1 MVESRENYKFDLG
14 VKGFIKVVKEQV
26 MKLMAIIKQEMQLLH
41 GWQAGKRCGDICA
54 WAKWSIW
61 PELYPHLVSVT
72 WSNWEYCY
80 FPWPPSPPPPTPP
93 QHFIRFPWQLT
104 GTHSYSWVDG
114 DYVRDNYVPPPRT
127 QHNGLTRCWVYRPLN
142 QESNPPSNRSL
153 YLLVGLLDSTF
164 FPNSNPGLIK
174 MLYYQT
180 RGPLL
185 PEEAGLS
192 KKLK

>member
-26 MKLMAIIKQEMQLLH
+26 MKLMAIIKQEMQLLR

-61 PELYPHLVSVT
+61 PELYHHLVSVT

-80 FPWPPSPPPPTPP
+80 FPWPPSPPNTSSAF
-93 QHFIRFPWQLT
+93 HKISLT
-104 GTHSYSWVDG
+104 VNWYPFLLLGGRRLCKRELCSTSK
-114 DYVRDNYVPPPRT
+114 NTT
-127 QHNGLTRCWVYRPLN
+127 QWPN
-142 QESNPPSNRSL
+142 QVLSLQTSQPGVNPPSDRSL

-192 KKLK
+192 KRLK

>member
-1 MVESRENYKFDLG
+1 MGWYLCLSQMIHLARALSSPGFCHMKQLG
-14 VKGFIKVVKEQV
+14 I
-26 MKLMAIIKQEMQLLH
+26 LLLPMTPL
-41 GWQAGKRCGDICA
+41 
-54 WAKWSIW
+54 S
-61 PELYPHLVSVT
+61 
-72 WSNWEYCY
+72 
-80 FPWPPSPPPPTPP
+80 PPLPPPTPP

-104 GTHSYSWVDG
+104 GTHSYSWVDRG
-114 DYVRDNYVPPPRT
+114 YVRDNYVPPPRT

-142 QESNPPSNRSL
+142 HESNPPSDWSL

-164 FPNSNPGLIK
+164 FPNSNSGLIK

>member
-1 MVESRENYKFDLG
+1 
-14 VKGFIKVVKEQV
+14 
-26 MKLMAIIKQEMQLLH
+26 MAIIKQEMQLLC

-54 WAKWSIW
+54 WAKWFIW

-80 FPWPPSPPPPTPP
+80 FPWLPSPPPPTPP

-104 GTHSYSWVDG
+104 GTHSYSWVDRG
-114 DYVRDNYVPPPRT
+114 YVRDNYVPPPKT

-142 QESNPPSNRSL
+142 QESNPPSDRSL
-153 YLLVGLLDSTF
+153 YLLVGLLNSTF
-164 FPNSNPGLIK
+164 FPNSNSGLIK

-192 KKLK
+192 KRLK

>member
-26 MKLMAIIKQEMQLLH
+26 MKLMAIIKQEMQLLR
-41 GWQAGKRCGDICA
+41 GWQAGKRCGDIC
-54 WAKWSIW
+54 ITT
-61 PELYPHLVSVT
+61 LYQSVILT
-72 WSNWEYCY
+72 WFLSHEAIGTIATSHD
-80 FPWPPSPPPPTPP
+80 PSPPR

-127 QHNGLTRCWVYRPLN
+127 QHNGLTRCWIYRPLN
-142 QESNPPSNRSL
+142 QESNPPSDRSL

-164 FPNSNPGLIK
+164 FPNSNSGLIK
-174 MLYYQT
+174 ML
-180 RGPLL
+180 L
-185 PEEAGLS
+185 PDKRASPSRRSRSE
-192 KKLK
+192 